1 MVGNGVTDL
10 MLSGPGRSFALL
22 LVSLAV
28 AGCNNVLLKPLP
40 LPPSIAQPLPPPL
53 SHSRLFDREPRSLVE
68 AYVSKGLKQLHRGHL
83 EAAGQHFR
91 KALAIQ
97 PQNVG
102 ANFLNAYTYH
112 QLGRQG
118 QAQHYET
125 AAVGYDLALTFDPQ
139 AWWAAYCYGQME
151 LERRNF
157 AKTQELFAHALA
169 IEPEADLPAI
179 GMAISSYYL
188 GETDQAAL
196 ALEKAELGP
205 EKERRLLRPLA
216 IISAAND
223 DALESWDYLMRFRKT
238 VPDPLEVSWVQNRLE
253 DWQRYHAQKP
263 TSRPQAQDQS
273 SPSDQDT
280 SPQPSTQSEEAA
292 RQIVIE
298 AIIIR
303 SSRSRVAQRGINLLD
318 GLSTLFSYD
327 NSRTLAT
334 ETDVDDSV
342 TQSITRSIGISEV
355 TYSLDIFNTT
365 FDRSEIIARPSLL
378 VMEGKESSFFSGDV
392 FVASISGQLDGESL
406 TERVGVSIEVT
417 PTFLS
422 DDEFVLALNL
432 GESDFSTETIAGTFV
447 EALSITASESTINA
461 RVGIGQTLVLA
472 GLSERKERDKRDKVP
487 LLGDIPGIQELF
499 RSKSTELVTTEIAIL
514 LTPKRLGGFN
524 PYAFDRGQLIAKD
537 MASPTPAIAYRSA
550 EQSRSSPAVRQGDL
564 GSAAQTALEPDQA
577 LWEEVLGYIY
587 F

>member
-1 MVGNGVTDL
+1 
-10 MLSGPGRSFALL
+10 MLSGHGRSSALL
-22 LVSLAV
+22 LASLALT
-28 AGCNNVLLKPLP
+28 GCSSVLLKPLP

-53 SHSRLFDREPRSLVE
+53 SHARLFDRKPQSLVE
-68 AYVSKGLKQLHRGHL
+68 AHVSKGLKQLHRGHI

-97 PQNVG
+97 PKNVG
-102 ANFLNAYTYH
+102 ANFLNAYAYH
-112 QLGRQG
+112 QLGQQG
-118 QAQHYET
+118 HAQHYES
-125 AAVGYDLALTFDPQ
+125 AAVGYELALTFDPQ

-157 AKTQELFAHALA
+157 AKAQELFAHALA

-188 GETDQAAL
+188 GAADQAVL
-196 ALEKAELGP
+196 ALQQAELDP
-205 EKERRLLRPLA
+205 DKEQSLLRPLA
-216 IISAAND
+216 IINAANGD
-223 DALESWDYLMRFRKT
+223 TLQGWDYLMRFREMS
-238 VPDPLEVSWVQNRLE
+238 PDPLEVSWLQNRLE
-253 DWQRYHAQKP
+253 DWQRYHAKQP
-263 TSRPQAQDQS
+263 SVRPQAKDQS
-273 SPSDQDT
+273 SPSDPQA
-280 SPQPSTQSEEAA
+280 SPQHSADSEDSA

-303 SSRSRVAQRGINLLD
+303 SSHSRVGQRGINLLD

-327 NSRTLAT
+327 NTRTLAT

-355 TYSLDIFNTT
+355 SYSLDIFNTT
-365 FDRSEIIARPSLL
+365 LDRSEIIARPSLL

-392 FVASISGQLDGESL
+392 FVASISGQFDGESL
-406 TERVGVSIEVT
+406 TERVGVSIDVT

-422 DDEFVLALNL
+422 DDEFILALNL

-537 MASPTPAIAYRSA
+537 MASPTPAAAYRSA
-550 EQSRSSPAVRQGDL
+550 ERSRGSPAVRQGDL
-564 GSAAQTALEPDQA
+564 GSAAQAVLEPDQA